1 MGPADIDVQRLQAES
16 VSLRRA
22 LQDAEMEI
30 QHMTDAHQKQ
40 IQEMSEVLLFFQG
53 ACCVIAGLSDIT
65 ICK

>member
-1 MGPADIDVQRLQAES
+1 VGPAHIDVQRLQAES

-22 LQDAEMEI
+22 LQDAELEI

-40 IQEMSEVLLFFQG
+40 MQEMSEVLFLFQG
-53 ACCVIAGLSDIT
+53 ACCINAALCHIN